1 MKKKIIAVVLC
12 GGFGSRISELT
23 TNTPKS
29 LIKIKNK
36 PLIWYSINS
45 LLKSGIKDIILPLGY
60 KGESIRKYVLK
71 NFKKNL
77 DNIRLIDTGEK
88 TEIFQ
93 RILKIK
99 KQLIGYDSFIIIN
112 SDTLFD
118 FKLKKL
124 INFHYNNKYN
134 ISLSGIKMRTS
145 WGSILLKKNNSVYKF
160 KKNNIIDRY
169 YLKNDSKYKAFRNT
183 GITIINSNFL
193 RHAKKINKKTDF
205 EDFFYNKKNI
215 GSLIFD
221 GFWYPVETYK
231 DFLNLKKNRFLLK
244 KVVKLFNRI
253 K

>member
-60 KGESIRKYVLK
+60 KGESIRQYVLK

-134 ISLSGIKMRTS
+134 ISLSGIKMKTS

-160 KKNNIIDRY
+160 KKNNIIDSY

>member
-23 TNTPKS
+23 TNIPKS

-36 PLIWYSINS
+36 PLIWYAINS

-60 KGESIRKYVLK
+60 KGENIRKYVLK

-124 INFHYNNKYN
+124 INFHYKNKYN

-183 GITIINSNFL
+183 GINIINSNFL
-193 RHAKKINKKTDF
+193 KHAKKINKKTDF

-231 DFLNLKKNRFLLK
+231 DFLNLKKNKLLLK
-244 KVVKLFNRI
+244 KVGKLLNRI